1 MDKNKVTHTS
11 SFTNNNWFKIL
22 IVAAF
27 PLMCVTAIANLL
39 QTAQKENDSRL
50 MFHKDK
56 DIIPFI
62 EYHWESMTTMPRRVT
77 LSWHD
82 TVRISLIKIHTTTF
96 QFFLDSDISS
106 FAQRCWIFVHN
117 RRKQRWAIFWTD

>member
-1 MDKNKVTHTS
+1 
-11 SFTNNNWFKIL
+11 
-22 IVAAF
+22 
-27 PLMCVTAIANLL
+27 MCVTAIANLL

-82 TVRISLIKIHTTTF
+82 TVRLLLTKNVYIIITEFSF
-96 QFFLDSDISS
+96 YLDTPS
-106 FAQRCWIFVHN
+106 FA
-117 RRKQRWAIFWTD
+117 